1 VRRHNWAARRG
12 IHERIQVGAHRADLC
27 RPSRAHRRHPPA
39 LAAARPTRPPTPVRP
54 LARAAAWSGGCLVI
68 AAVAV
73 WEAFVLDPGGPGLN
87 PYHSWAKPFLVV
99 ALAAVLAAF
108 AILPIGVA
116 TSLRFSQQG

>member
-1 VRRHNWAARRG
+1 
-12 IHERIQVGAHRADLC
+12 
-27 RPSRAHRRHPPA
+27 
-39 LAAARPTRPPTPVRP
+39 
-54 LARAAAWSGGCLVI
+54 
-68 AAVAV
+68 V

-116 TSLRFSQQG
+116 TSVEQRRSRRHLPPW